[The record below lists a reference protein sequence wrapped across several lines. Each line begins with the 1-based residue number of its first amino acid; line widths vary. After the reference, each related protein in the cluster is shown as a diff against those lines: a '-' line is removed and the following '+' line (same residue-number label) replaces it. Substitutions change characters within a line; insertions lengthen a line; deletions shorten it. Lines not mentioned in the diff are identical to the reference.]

1 MSKAL
6 ADMTD
11 EQFERW
17 LKRQG
22 ITGIGAFNI
31 SQSRKAQI
39 AAREKEFPTMSSQ
52 DFRDNAE
59 EALYRASQKYE
70 ASLVNGT
77 AKDVEYARYAQVVML
92 EAMSIVHKLSIYK

>member
-1 MSKAL
+1 MSKSL

-31 SQSRKAQI
+31 SLSRKAQI
-39 AAREKEFPTMSSQ
+39 KAREN
-52 DFRDNAE
+52 D
-59 EALYRASQKYE
+59 
-70 ASLVNGT
+70 G
-77 AKDVEYARYAQVVML
+77 
-92 EAMSIVHKLSIYK
+92 